1 MQHKDKFIGKIVFK
15 NYRIKKK
22 LGEGSFGTVYTISNI
37 KTNDFYAAK
46 LVSNVI
52 YKINY
57 LKILGETGQKK

>member
-22 LGEGSFGTVYTISNI
+22 LGEGSFGSVYTITNI

-46 LVSNVI
+46 LVSKAI
-52 YKINY
+52 YIINY
-57 LKILGETGQKK
+57 QKILGETRQKK